1 MTGASTLAWMT
12 LLLPLA
18 SAAVITLGTL
28 KNHRLSANLSIGAIL
43 GAFVCSLLLFLSLV
57 SLDKVFGSNRS
68 PISANLRSFIHPS
81 IWFK

>member
-43 GAFVCSLLLFLSLV
+43 GAFV
-57 SLDKVFGSNRS
+57 
-68 PISANLRSFIHPS
+68 
-81 IWFK
+81 